1 MSGRLV
7 CVTGASGFIASWL
20 VKLLLHRG
28 YVVRATVRDLGNP
41 EKTKHLHAL
50 EGANERLQLVKANLL
65 DEGTF
70 DAAVDGCEGVFHTAS
85 PFYIGVKDPQAE
97 MLDPAVK
104 GTLNVLN
111 ACAKASSVKRVVV
124 TSSVAAVT
132 YNSRPRSPDT
142 VVDETW
148 FSDAEYCKQ
157 VKLWYQLS
165 KTMAEESAWKFA
177 KEKGIDIVT
186 INPAMVIG
194 TLLQPTLNTSCA
206 AILQLMN
213 GSSTYPNMTFGWV
226 SVKDVAE
233 AHILA
238 FEVPSANGRY
248 LLVEKVAHY
257 SEIVKILSKLYPG
270 CAVPTKCADDNPF
283 PPTFTVSKERVE
295 KLGLKYTPI
304 EEALRDTVESLK
316 EKKFLNLDS
325 NT

>member
-20 VKLLLHRG
+20 VKLLLDRG

-50 EGANERLQLVKANLL
+50 EGAKERLQLVKANLL
-65 DEGTF
+65 EEGTF

-85 PFYIGVKDPQAE
+85 PFYTSIKDPQAE

-104 GTLNVLN
+104 GTTNVLN
-111 ACAKASSVKRVVV
+111 ACAKASSVKRVIV
-124 TSSVAAVT
+124 TSPVAAVIF
-132 YNSRPRSPDT
+132 NSRPRSPG

-157 VKLWYQLS
+157 TKGWYQLS
-165 KTMAEESAWKFA
+165 KTLAEETAWKFA
-177 KEKGIDIVT
+177 KEKGIDVVT

-206 AILQLMN
+206 AILQIMN
-213 GSSTYPNMTFGWV
+213 GSSTYPNATFGWV
-226 SVKDVAE
+226 SVKDVAK

-248 LLVEKVAHY
+248 LLVERVAHL

-270 CAVPTKCADDNPF
+270 CALPTKCADDNPF
-283 PPTFTVSKERVE
+283 VPTYTVSKEKIE
-295 KLGLKYTPI
+295 KLGLNYTPI

-316 EKKFLNLDS
+316 EKKLLNLDS
-325 NT
+325 NL

>member
-7 CVTGASGFIASWL
+7 CVTGGSGFIASWL
-20 VKLLLHRG
+20 VKLLLDRG
-28 YVVRATVRDLGNP
+28 YAVRATVRDLGNP
-41 EKTKHLHAL
+41 EKTKHLSAL

-111 ACAKASSVKRVVV
+111 ACTKASSVKRVIV

-132 YNSRPRSPDT
+132 YNSRPRSPDV

-157 VKLWYQLS
+157 GKFWYQLS
-165 KTMAEESAWKFA
+165 KTLAEEAAWKFA
-177 KEKGIDIVT
+177 KEKGIDLVT

-213 GSSTYPNMTFGWV
+213 GSLTYPNMTFGWV

-270 CAVPTKCADDNPF
+270 CALPTKCADDNPF
-283 PPTFTVSKERVE
+283 APTFTVSKEKVE

-304 EEALRDTVESLK
+304 EEALKDTVESLK
-316 EKKFLNLDS
+316 EKKLLNLDS
-325 NT
+325 NL

>member
-7 CVTGASGFIASWL
+7 LVTGASGYIASWL
-20 VKLLLHRG
+20 VKLLLDRG
-28 YVVRATVRDLGNP
+28 YGVRATVRDLGNP
-41 EKTKHLHAL
+41 EKTKHLCAL

-85 PFYIGVKDPQAE
+85 PFYIDIKDPQAE

-124 TSSVAAVT
+124 TSSIAAVI
-132 YNSRPRSPDT
+132 YNSRPRLSA

-157 VKLWYQLS
+157 SKAWYQLS
-165 KTMAEESAWKFA
+165 KTLAEETAWKFA
-177 KEKGIDIVT
+177 KENGIDIVT
-186 INPAMVIG
+186 INPGMVIG

-206 AILQLMN
+206 AILKLMN
-213 GSSTYPNMTFGWV
+213 GSSTYPNFTFSWV

-238 FEVPSANGRY
+238 YEVPSANGRY

-257 SEIVKILSKLYPG
+257 SEIVKILSKLYPA
-270 CAVPTKCADDNPF
+270 CALPTKCADDNPF
-283 PPTFTVSKERVE
+283 APTFTVSKEKVE

-316 EKKFLNLDS
+316 EKKLLNLDS
-325 NT
+325 NL

>member
-1 MSGRLV
+1 
-7 CVTGASGFIASWL
+7 
-20 VKLLLHRG
+20 
-28 YVVRATVRDLGNP
+28 
-41 EKTKHLHAL
+41 
-50 EGANERLQLVKANLL
+50 
-65 DEGTF
+65 
-70 DAAVDGCEGVFHTAS
+70 
-85 PFYIGVKDPQAE
+85 

-124 TSSVAAVT
+124 TSSIAAVI
-132 YNSRPRSPDT
+132 YNSRPRLSA

-157 VKLWYQLS
+157 SKAWYQLS
-165 KTMAEESAWKFA
+165 KTLAEETAWKFA
-177 KEKGIDIVT
+177 KENGIDIVT
-186 INPAMVIG
+186 INPGMVIG

-206 AILQLMN
+206 AILKLMN
-213 GSSTYPNMTFGWV
+213 GSSTYPNFTFSWV

-238 FEVPSANGRY
+238 YEVPSANGRY

-257 SEIVKILSKLYPG
+257 SEIVKILSKLYPA
-270 CAVPTKCADDNPF
+270 CALPTKCADDNPF
-283 PPTFTVSKERVE
+283 APTFTVSKEKVE

-316 EKKFLNLDS
+316 EKKLLNLDS
-325 NT
+325 NL

>member
-1 MSGRLV
+1 
-7 CVTGASGFIASWL
+7 
-20 VKLLLHRG
+20 
-28 YVVRATVRDLGNP
+28 
-41 EKTKHLHAL
+41 L

-157 VKLWYQLS
+157 VKLWYHLS

-213 GSSTYPNMTFGWV
+213 GSLTYPNMTFGWV